1 MSFSRRLVEE
11 RKRLKFKQKE
21 ISERLGIHINS
32 QLDYEKERLPSFAV
46 YLERLADLGFDIG
59 YIVTGARQGVVLTAE
74 ECEVLA
80 LYRKAP
86 ETIQT
91 AAKAVLASG
100 HHATQGPIVNG
111 NVAGPVATNYYGGG
125 NDYVAKN

>member
-59 YIVTGARQGVVLTAE
+59 YIVTGA
-74 ECEVLA
+74 
-80 LYRKAP
+80 
-86 ETIQT
+86 
-91 AAKAVLASG
+91 
-100 HHATQGPIVNG
+100 
-111 NVAGPVATNYYGGG
+111 
-125 NDYVAKN
+125 